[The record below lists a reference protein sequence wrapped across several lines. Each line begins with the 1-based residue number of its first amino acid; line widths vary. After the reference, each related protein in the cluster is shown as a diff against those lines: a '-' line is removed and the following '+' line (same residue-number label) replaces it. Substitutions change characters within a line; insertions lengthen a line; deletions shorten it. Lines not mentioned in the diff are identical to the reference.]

1 MARKTD
7 KKIIITLA
15 LVLLSVAA
23 LGWFAFFY
31 ETKQIRDT
39 AETIQKKKLE
49 SLVLQEKRDKILK
62 LKKDLKDIEGYK
74 SEMDKMLIGKDD
86 AVIFLRS
93 IEGIAF
99 DTSNSIKI
107 ESADLSKLKMGQSKS
122 AGSSSNEED
131 AAKGL
136 TKDQQIAADLAAEKE
151 KQKQSDQLK
160 AKLGF
165 TIELTG
171 TYPTIVDFLDKM
183 ENLPYFI
190 SVYNMDLTGPDKLN
204 QPTASAGGVL
214 SAENPI
220 AGQGAPAENKNIKM
234 TTLVIVNTNDGK

>member
-7 KKIIITLA
+7 KKIIITVVI
-15 LVLLSVAA
+15 VLLSVAA

-31 ETKQIRDT
+31 ETKQIGDT

-49 SLVLQEKRDKILK
+49 SLVFQEKRDKIVK
-62 LKKDLKDIEGYK
+62 LKKDLKDIESYK
-74 SEMDKMLIGKDD
+74 NEMDKMLIGKDD

-93 IEGIAF
+93 VEGIAS

-107 ESADLSKLKMGQSKS
+107 ESADLSKLKMNQSKS
-122 AGSSSNEED
+122 AGSSSSEED

-165 TIELTG
+165 TIELEG
-171 TYPTIVDFLDKM
+171 TYPAIVDFLDKM

-204 QPTASAGGVL
+204 QPTAAAGGAL
-214 SAENPI
+214 LAEST
-220 AGQGAPAENKNIKM
+220 ALGQGAAAENKNIKM